1 MDKNV
6 GELNSTDLHKVC
18 FEKQR
23 FKRITIKDVQR
34 TKILLETLQGQAV
47 TPRKQ
52 FIYDNAERLGFEF
65 D

>member
-1 MDKNV
+1 M
-6 GELNSTDLHKVC
+6 HKVC

-23 FKRITIKDVQR
+23 FKRITVKDAEKAQQ
-34 TKILLETLQGQAV
+34 LLEVLQGPNV

-52 FIYDNAERLGFEF
+52 YIYNNAERLGFEF